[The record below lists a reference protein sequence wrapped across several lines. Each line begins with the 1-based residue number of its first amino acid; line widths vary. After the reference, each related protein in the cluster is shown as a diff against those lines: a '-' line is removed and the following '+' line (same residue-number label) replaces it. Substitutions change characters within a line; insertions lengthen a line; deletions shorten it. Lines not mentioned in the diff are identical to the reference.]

1 VTDSFVI
8 RRIEIADVAIVARHR
23 AEMFQDMGRLP
34 REQYAS
40 LVERTI
46 ERLRLWVPAG
56 EYVGWFVTPAGQPNE
71 VAAGAGVQLRRVQP
85 HPRPGTER
93 DVTLAVGRQAL
104 VVNVFTERPWRRRGL
119 AKLVM
124 RHVIAWCKDNGVET
138 IVLHASDEGRPL
150 YEQLGFVATNEMRL
164 MGEPKS
170 S

>member
-1 VTDSFVI
+1 VPDSFVI
-8 RRIEIADVAIVARHR
+8 RRIDIADVPIVARHR

-34 REQYAS
+34 REQYTA

-56 EYVGWFVTPAGQPNE
+56 EYVGWFVTPAGQPSE
-71 VAAGAGVQLRRVQP
+71 VVAGAGVQLRRVQP
-85 HPRPGTER
+85 HPRPGPEGS
-93 DVTLAVGRQAL
+93 VALAVGRQAL
-104 VVNVFTERPWRRRGL
+104 VVNVFTEKPWRRRGL

-124 RHVIAWCKDNGVET
+124 RHTIGWCKENGVET

-150 YEQLGFVATNEMRL
+150 YEQLGFVATNEMRF

-170 S
+170 P